1 MLEALAVLALLAAA
15 ENSVPRAKV
24 KITQKHLVVVC
35 LDGAAVNTRERK
47 WRLEV
52 RPHAVT
58 FTMGKDSVR
67 AGYATVRFTP
77 EVGHEYEVEVRAPA
91 TTFSRRVWERGEWT
105 PVVRDRTTN
114 RIVSDEPEWSESTCP
129 PAPTPAPP
137 SI

>member
-1 MLEALAVLALLAAA
+1 MLEALVFVLLIAA
-15 ENSVPRAKV
+15 ENDVPRAKV
-24 KITQKHLVVVC
+24 KITQKDLVAVC

-77 EVGHEYEVEVRAPA
+77 EVGHEYEVEARAAA
-91 TTFSRRVWERGEWT
+91 TTFSLRVWERGGWK

-137 SI
+137 SL